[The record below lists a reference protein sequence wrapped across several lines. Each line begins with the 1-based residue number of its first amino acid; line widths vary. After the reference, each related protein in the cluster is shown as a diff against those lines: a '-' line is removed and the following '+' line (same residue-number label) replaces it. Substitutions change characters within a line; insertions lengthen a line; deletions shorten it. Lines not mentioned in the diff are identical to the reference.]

1 MKTFLIKTGLFVAVL
16 TLTSSGKM
24 LDNGNDKKTK
34 KEVKKVMKRFLNKYQ
49 DTDNTYYAIAK
60 DEHTDF
66 SEAQAYAI
74 LNAKMS
80 IAARATSQINTA
92 SKVESNSGSSNKSG
106 NRSVE
111 SVRTSETDVAIMNAD
126 IIESEFI
133 ISDNGNTIFIVVM
146 ALDKNYLEDKDSSK
160 HVSGKSE

>member
-24 LDNGNDKKTK
+24 LDDGNDKKTR

-49 DTDNTYYAIAK
+49 DTDDTYYAIAK
-60 DEHTDF
+60 DEHTYF

-80 IAARATSQINTA
+80 IAARAASQINTA

-106 NRSVE
+106 NRNVE

-146 ALDKNYLEDKDSSK
+146 ALDKNFLEDNDSSK
-160 HVSGKSE
+160 HVSRK